1 MFSITSKAHYGIA
14 AIMELAQQYGNGV
27 TQIKDI
33 AERRKIP
40 KNYLEQIFNRLT
52 RHGIIKSV
60 RGKNGG
66 YLLADDPA
74 KISLLKILEALEG
87 EFELEK
93 QCKISA
99 VQEIFREIE
108 ENTRKILDVTLADI
122 ILMQQKYDNQIHFY
136 I

>member
-14 AIMELAQQYGNGV
+14 AIIELAHQYGNGV

-87 EFELEK
+87 EFELER
-93 QCKISA
+93 QCKINA

-108 ENTRKILDVTLADI
+108 ENTKKILDVTLADI
-122 ILMQQKYDNQIHFY
+122 ILLQQKYDNQIYFN